1 MRLNALLEEPDG
13 VQGMTIRSKHPWGQ
27 WLTACGC
34 ALLLSN
40 PTLAADAANGEKLYN
55 GGCFKCH
62 DTTIHTRPDKIIFS
76 KKALIKRVEFCEGN
90 AGMNWNKSQIEDVA
104 EYLNKTF
111 YKYEN

>member
-1 MRLNALLEEPDG
+1 MKT
-13 VQGMTIRSKHPWGQ
+13 QQKQTWGQ
-27 WLTACGC
+27 CLAGFGC
-34 ALLLSN
+34 ALLLAN
-40 PTLAADAANGEKLYN
+40 PAFAADPANGEKLYN

-90 AGMNWNKSQIEDVA
+90 AGMNWNKGQIEDVA